1 MVNPVPVPSRDSVD
15 KFRSYLLHGNK
26 VEGLEFAM
34 KGGLHWLVGNITGSD
49 LSTGQTLCQYLGTCF
64 HRFPS
69 HLCSTGRR
77 RGALT

>member
-34 KGGLHWLVGNITGSD
+34 KGGLGCTGWWGILLAVISAQVRLCVSIWALAFTGSRPI
-49 LSTGQTLCQYLGTCF
+49 C
-64 HRFPS
+64 
-69 HLCSTGRR
+69 
-77 RGALT
+77 ALQAGGGGH